1 MAELPKNVIGRELPR
16 IVSCIEKI
24 IRTFDVCLKLE
35 NAVLLL
41 MLQLKYLSPSS
52 RGRARGIVRLV
63 QGRGRLELG
72 ARYMANGVLEC
83 HTSRV
88 RISKNLTCGA
98 GCSSR

>member
-1 MAELPKNVIGRELPR
+1 M
-16 IVSCIEKI
+16 VSCIEMI

-41 MLQLKYLSPSS
+41 MVQPKYFSPS
-52 RGRARGIVRLV
+52 RGRARGIIGRLM
-63 QGRGRLELG
+63 QGQGRLELG

-83 HTSRV
+83 HTRRRV